1 MPSALDRGDTAW
13 MLAASALVLF
23 MTIPGLALFYGGLV
37 RTKNVLSVLMQCLS
51 LTALVTL
58 LWLAFGYSLAFDATG
73 MVPGELNL
81 HSFIGGLSRSFLA
94 GVDAATL
101 WGTIPEALFFVYQLT
116 FAIITPAL
124 IVGAFAERMRFSAM
138 LWFCSLWLLLVY
150 LPVCHAVW
158 GGKGSL
164 FGDLGVLDFAGGI
177 VVHITAGVAALV
189 ACLVIGPRRG
199 YPETPMPPHN
209 LTMTVMGT
217 GMLWVG
223 WFGFNGGSA
232 LGANGNAAL
241 AIVATQV
248 SASAAALTWM
258 TIEWWGGGKPSVLGI
273 ATGAVAGLAAVTPA
287 SGFVGPFGALAIG
300 TSAGALCWY
309 ASSRLKRRLGYD
321 DSLDVFGVHGV
332 GGFLGTLLVGV
343 FAAPFFGGNQAE
355 LAVGRQVS
363 IQLLAASATALYT
376 AVASF
381 AILRSVAL
389 FVPLRVEEE
398 QEAQG
403 IDVTHHGETGYNL

>member
-1 MPSALDRGDTAW
+1 
-13 MLAASALVLF
+13 
-23 MTIPGLALFYGGLV
+23 
-37 RTKNVLSVLMQCLS
+37 MQCLS

-58 LWLAFGYSLAFDATG
+58 LWLAFGYSLAFDAEG
-73 MVPGELNL
+73 MEPGVLTL
-81 HSFIGGLSRSFLA
+81 HSFVGGLSRAFLA
-94 GVDAATL
+94 GVDATTL
-101 WGTIPEALFFVYQLT
+101 WGTIPEAVFFAYQLT

-138 LWFCSLWLLLVY
+138 LWFCALWLVLVY

-189 ACLVIGPRRG
+189 ACLVVGPRRG
-199 YPETPMPPHN
+199 YPDTPMPPHN
-209 LTMTVMGT
+209 LTMTLMGT

-232 LGANGNAAL
+232 LAANGSAAL

-258 TIEWWGGGKPSVLGI
+258 AIEWWRLGKPSVLGI

-287 SGFVGPFGALAIG
+287 SGFVGPFGGLCIG
-300 TSAGALCWY
+300 TAAGALCWY
-309 ASSRLKRRLGYD
+309 AASRLKRQLGYD

-332 GGFLGTLLVGV
+332 GGFLGTVLAGV
-343 FAAPFFGGNQAE
+343 FAAPLFGGNQAE
-355 LAVGRQVS
+355 LAIGRQVGV
-363 IQLLAASATALYT
+363 QLLAASATVLYT
-376 AVASF
+376 ALVSYG
-381 AILRSVAL
+381 ILRAVGL
-389 FVPLRVEEE
+389 LLPLRVEDDH
-398 QEAQG
+398 EAQG
-403 IDVTHHGETGYNL
+403 IDVSQHGETGYNL